1 MVPEIKKIL
10 FSTDL
15 APASQYAFKHAAAL
29 AARHNAGLVILH
41 VREEVS
47 PSATTHLQG
56 FLGEERWRQLTESQ
70 ENQAQQILI
79 GKKRE
84 GSVIREAL
92 GEFCDAAAAELTGWE
107 FTTDEIVVASGN
119 VVDEILAAVESRR
132 CDLVVMGHHV
142 RGKFGEA
149 FLGSTS
155 RRVLRHCP
163 VPVLMVRLPEE

>member
-1 MVPEIKKIL
+1 MVPDIKKIL

-15 APASQYAFKHAAAL
+15 APSSRYAFHYAAAI
-29 AARHNAGLVILH
+29 AAKHDAGLVILH

-47 PSATTHLQG
+47 PSATSHLQG

-92 GEFCDAAAAELTGWE
+92 GEFCDAATAELTGCE

-119 VVDEILAAVESRR
+119 VVDEILATVESRG

-142 RGKFGEA
+142 RGKLGEA

-163 VPVLMVRLPEE
+163 VPVMMVRLPDK

>member
-1 MVPEIKKIL
+1 MVPEIKRIL
-10 FSTDL
+10 FTTDL
-15 APASQYAFKHAAAL
+15 APNSRYAFNHAAAI

-47 PSATTHLQG
+47 PSATTRLEG
-56 FLGEERWRQLTESQ
+56 FLGEDRWRELQESQ
-70 ENQAQQILI
+70 QDQARQILI

-92 GEFCDAAAAELTGWE
+92 GEFCDAAAAALTGCE
-107 FTTDEIVVASGN
+107 FTTDEIIVVSGN
-119 VVDEILAAVESRR
+119 VVDEILAVVESRN
-132 CDLVVMGHHV
+132 CDLVVMGHNV

-155 RRVLRHCP
+155 QRVLRHCR

>member
-10 FSTDL
+10 FTTDL
-15 APASQYAFKHAAAL
+15 ATSSRHALHYAAAV
-29 AARHNAGLVILH
+29 AAKHNAGLVILH

-47 PSATTHLQG
+47 PSATSHLQG

-92 GEFCDAAAAELTGWE
+92 GEFCDAAAAALTGCE

-119 VVDEILAAVESRR
+119 VVDEILATVESRG

-142 RGKFGEA
+142 RGKLGEA
-149 FLGSTS
+149 FVGSTS
-155 RRVLRHCP
+155 RRVLRHCK

>member
-10 FSTDL
+10 YATDL
-15 APASQYAFKHAAAL
+15 SSASRQAFNHAAAI
-29 AARHNAGLVILH
+29 AAKHGAGLVILH

-56 FLGEERWRQLTESQ
+56 FLGEKRWKQLAESQ
-70 ENQAQQILI
+70 ESQAQQILI

-92 GEFCDAAAAELTGWE
+92 GEFCDAAAAELTGCE
-107 FTTDEIVVASGN
+107 FTTDEIVVASGS
-119 VVDEILAAVESRR
+119 VVDEILATVDSRG
-132 CDLVVMGHHV
+132 CDMVVMGHHV

-155 RRVLRHCP
+155 RRVLRQCR
-163 VPVLMVRLPEE
+163 VPVLMVRLSE

>member
-10 FSTDL
+10 FATDL
-15 APASQYAFKHAAAL
+15 SLASRQAFNHAAAI
-29 AARHNAGLVILH
+29 AAKHSAGLVILH

-56 FLGEERWRQLTESQ
+56 FLGSERWKQLVDSHES
-70 ENQAQQILI
+70 QAQQILI

-92 GEFCDAAAAELTGWE
+92 GEFCDAAAAELTGCE
-107 FTTDEIVVASGN
+107 FTTDEIVIASGN
-119 VVDEILAAVESRR
+119 VVDEILATVDSRS

-149 FLGSTS
+149 ILGSTS
-155 RRVLRHCP
+155 RRVLRQCR
-163 VPVLMVRLPEE
+163 VPVLLVRLSEE

>member
-1 MVPEIKKIL
+1 MVPEIKKVL
-10 FSTDL
+10 YATDL
-15 APASQYAFKHAAAL
+15 SPTSRQAFNHAAAI
-29 AARHNAGLVILH
+29 AAKHNASLVILH

-56 FLGEERWRQLTESQ
+56 FLGDERWRQLTDSQ
-70 ENQAQQILI
+70 ESQAQQILI

-92 GEFCDAAAAELTGWE
+92 GEFCDAAAAALTGCE
-107 FTTDEIVVASGN
+107 FTTDEIVVASGS
-119 VVDEILAAVESRR
+119 VVDEILATVNSRN

-155 RRVLRHCP
+155 RRVLRHCT
-163 VPVLMVRLPEE
+163 VPVLMVRLSEE

>member
-1 MVPEIKKIL
+1 MISEIKKIL
-10 FSTDL
+10 FPTAL
-15 APASQYAFKHAAAL
+15 APSSRHAFNYAAAI
-29 AARHNAGLVILH
+29 AARHSAALVILH

-47 PSATTHLQG
+47 PSATSHLQG

-70 ENQAQQILI
+70 QSQAQQILI

-84 GSVIREAL
+84 GSVIRQAL
-92 GEFCDAAAAELTGWE
+92 GEFCDAAAAELTGCE
-107 FTTDEIVVASGN
+107 FTTDEIIVARGN
-119 VVDEILAAVESRR
+119 VVDEILATVESRN

-155 RRVLRHCP
+155 RRVLRHCK

>member
-10 FSTDL
+10 FTTDL
-15 APASQYAFKHAAAL
+15 SPGSRHAFAYAAAI

-56 FLGEERWRQLTESQ
+56 FLGEERWRQLNESQ
-70 ENQAQQILI
+70 ESQAQQILI

-92 GEFCDAAAAELTGWE
+92 GEFCETAAAELAGCE
-107 FTTDEIVVASGN
+107 FTTDEIVVAGGN
-119 VVDEILAAVESRR
+119 VVDEILATVESRS

-142 RGKFGEA
+142 RGKLGEA

-155 RRVLRHCP
+155 RRVLRHCAA
-163 VPVLMVRLPEE
+163 PVLMVRLPEA

>member
-10 FSTDL
+10 FTTDL
-15 APASQYAFKHAAAL
+15 SPNARHAFNYAATIAAK
-29 AARHNAGLVILH
+29 HNAGLVILH

-47 PSATTHLQG
+47 PSATSHLQS
-56 FLGEERWRQLTESQ
+56 FLGEERWRQLTEAQ
-70 ENQAQQILI
+70 QNQAQQILI

-92 GEFCDAAAAELTGWE
+92 GEFCDAATAELTGCE
-107 FTTDEIVVASGN
+107 FTTDEILIASGN
-119 VVDEILAAVESRR
+119 VVDEILAAVDSRG
-132 CDLVVMGHHV
+132 CGLVVMGHHV

-155 RRVLRHCP
+155 RRVLRHCK

>member
-10 FSTDL
+10 FATDL
-15 APASQYAFKHAAAL
+15 SSASRYAFNYAAAI
-29 AARHNAGLVILH
+29 AAKHNAGLRILH

-47 PSATTHLQG
+47 PTATTHLQG
-56 FLGEERWRQLTESQ
+56 FLGEERWRQLVESQ
-70 ENQAQQILI
+70 QNQAQQILI

-92 GEFCDAAAAELTGWE
+92 GEFCDAAAAELTGCE
-107 FTTDEIVVASGN
+107 FTTDEIIVASGN
-119 VVDEILAAVESRR
+119 VVDEILAAVESRG

-155 RRVLRHCP
+155 RRVLRHCK
-163 VPVLMVRLPEE
+163 VPVLMVRLPAE